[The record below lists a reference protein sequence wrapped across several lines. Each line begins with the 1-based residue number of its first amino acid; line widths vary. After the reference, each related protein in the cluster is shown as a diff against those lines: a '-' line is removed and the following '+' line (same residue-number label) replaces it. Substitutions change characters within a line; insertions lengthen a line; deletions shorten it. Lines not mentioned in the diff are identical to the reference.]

1 MTPHTE
7 SRLRHPR
14 LSTMPEES
22 NNRVIYSENAV
33 ATLMRNMYVWMA
45 IALTITGFTA
55 FAVANSYSLIYA
67 IATNSILFY
76 GLIFAEL
83 GLVYFLSSRIFRM
96 SFATAGL
103 LFAVYSIINGVTLSL
118 IFLIYEIGSIVS
130 TFFITAG
137 TFGAMAVVGSFLKK
151 DLSFIGR
158 FALMALIGL
167 IIAGVV
173 NIFMR
178 SEGFSFI
185 ISIVGVLVF
194 TALTAYDAQKMKNL
208 IAENGYEVNENTQK
222 LALIGAL
229 ELYLDFVNLF
239 LYLLRLLGSRRD

>member
-1 MTPHTE
+1 MANYPNFDQFQSKAGYTTE
-7 SRLRHPR
+7 SSSR
-14 LSTMPEES
+14 SF
-22 NNRVIYSENAV
+22 YSENAV

-55 FAVANSYSLIYA
+55 FAVANTYSLIYA

-83 GLVYFLSSRIFRM
+83 GLVYYLSSRIFRM

-185 ISIVGVLVF
+185 IAIIGVLVF

-208 IAENGYEVNENTQK
+208 IAENGYEINENTQK

>member
-1 MTPHTE
+1 MANYPNFDQFQSKAGYTTE
-7 SRLRHPR
+7 SSSR
-14 LSTMPEES
+14 SF
-22 NNRVIYSENAV
+22 YSENAV

-45 IALTITGFTA
+45 IALVITGFTA

-118 IFLIYEIGSIVS
+118 IFLIYNIGSIVS

-151 DLSFIGR
+151 DLSIIGR

-185 ISIVGVLVF
+185 IAIIGVLVF

>member
-1 MTPHTE
+1 MANYPNFDQFQSKAGYTTE
-7 SRLRHPR
+7 SSSR
-14 LSTMPEES
+14 SF
-22 NNRVIYSENAV
+22 YSENAV
-33 ATLMRNMYVWMA
+33 ATLMRNMYAWMA
-45 IALTITGFTA
+45 IALVITGFTA

-151 DLSFIGR
+151 DLSIIGR

-185 ISIVGVLVF
+185 IAIIGVLVF

-208 IAENGYEVNENTQK
+208 IAENGYEINENTQK

>member
-1 MTPHTE
+1 MANYPNFDQFQSKAGYTTE
-7 SRLRHPR
+7 SSSR
-14 LSTMPEES
+14 SF
-22 NNRVIYSENAV
+22 YSENAV
-33 ATLMRNMYVWMA
+33 ATLMRNMYAWMA
-45 IALTITGFTA
+45 IALVITGFTA

-185 ISIVGVLVF
+185 IAIIGVLVF

>member
-1 MTPHTE
+1 MANYPNFDQFQSKAGYTTE
-7 SRLRHPR
+7 SSSR
-14 LSTMPEES
+14 SF
-22 NNRVIYSENAV
+22 YSENAV
-33 ATLMRNMYVWMA
+33 ATLMRNMYAWMA

-103 LFAVYSIINGVTLSL
+103 LFAVYSIINGGTLSL

-185 ISIVGVLVF
+185 IAIIGVLVF

-208 IAENGYEVNENTQK
+208 IAENGYEINENTQK

>member
-1 MTPHTE
+1 MANYPNFDQLQSKAGYTT
-7 SRLRHPR
+7 
-14 LSTMPEES
+14 ES

-33 ATLMRNMYVWMA
+33 ATLMRNMYIWMA
-45 IALTITGFTA
+45 LALTITGFTA
-55 FAVANSYSLIYA
+55 YAVANTYSLIYA

-83 GLVYFLSSRIFRM
+83 GLVYYLSSRIFRM

-103 LFAVYSIINGVTLSL
+103 LFAVYSIVNGVTLSL

-151 DLSFIGR
+151 DLSIIGR

-185 ISIVGVLVF
+185 IAIIGVLVF

>member
-1 MTPHTE
+1 MANYPNFDQFQSKAGYTTE
-7 SRLRHPR
+7 SSSR
-14 LSTMPEES
+14 SF
-22 NNRVIYSENAV
+22 YSENAV
-33 ATLMRNMYVWMA
+33 ATLMRNMYAWMA
-45 IALTITGFTA
+45 IALVITGFTA
-55 FAVANSYSLIYA
+55 FAIANSYSLIYA
-67 IATNSILFY
+67 LVTNSILFY
-76 GLIFAEL
+76 GLIFAEI

-96 SFATAGL
+96 SFTTAGL
-103 LFAVYSIINGVTLSL
+103 LFAVYSILNGVTLSL
-118 IFLIYEIGSIVS
+118 IFLIFNIGSIVS

-137 TFGAMAVVGSFLKK
+137 TFGAMAIVGSFLKK

-173 NIFMR
+173 NMFMR

-185 ISIVGVLVF
+185 IAIIGVLVF

-229 ELYLDFVNLF
+229 NLYLDFVNLF

>member
-1 MTPHTE
+1 MANYPNFDQLQSKAGYTTE
-7 SRLRHPR
+7 SSSR
-14 LSTMPEES
+14 SF
-22 NNRVIYSENAV
+22 YSENAV
-33 ATLMRNMYVWMA
+33 ATLMRNMYAWMA
-45 IALTITGFTA
+45 IALVITGFTA

-103 LFAVYSIINGVTLSL
+103 LFAVYSIVNGVTLSL

-151 DLSFIGR
+151 DLSIIGR

-185 ISIVGVLVF
+185 IAIIGVLVF

-208 IAENGYEVNENTQK
+208 IAENGYEINENTQK

>member
-1 MTPHTE
+1 MANYPNFDQFQSKAGYTTE
-7 SRLRHPR
+7 SSSR
-14 LSTMPEES
+14 SF
-22 NNRVIYSENAV
+22 YSENAV
-33 ATLMRNMYVWMA
+33 ATLMRNMYAWMA
-45 IALTITGFTA
+45 IALVITGFTA

-118 IFLIYEIGSIVS
+118 IFLIFEIGSIVS

-185 ISIVGVLVF
+185 IAIIGVLVF

-208 IAENGYEVNENTQK
+208 IAENGYEINENTQK

>member
-1 MTPHTE
+1 MANYPNFDQFQSKAGYTTE
-7 SRLRHPR
+7 SSSR
-14 LSTMPEES
+14 SF
-22 NNRVIYSENAV
+22 YSENAV
-33 ATLMRNMYVWMA
+33 ATLMRNMYAWMA
-45 IALTITGFTA
+45 IALVITGFTA
-55 FAVANSYSLIYA
+55 FAVANTYSMISALVTSPIIY
-67 IATNSILFY
+67 Y

-83 GLVYFLSSRIFRM
+83 GLVYYLSSRIFRM

-118 IFLIYEIGSIVS
+118 IFLIFEIGSIVS

-185 ISIVGVLVF
+185 IAIIGVLVF

-208 IAENGYEVNENTQK
+208 IAENGYEINENTQK

>member
-1 MTPHTE
+1 MANYPNFDQFQSKAGYTTE
-7 SRLRHPR
+7 SSSR
-14 LSTMPEES
+14 SF
-22 NNRVIYSENAV
+22 YSENAV

-118 IFLIYEIGSIVS
+118 IFLIYNIGSIVS

>member
-1 MTPHTE
+1 MANYPNFDQFQSKAGYTTE
-7 SRLRHPR
+7 SSSR
-14 LSTMPEES
+14 SF
-22 NNRVIYSENAV
+22 YSENAV

-45 IALTITGFTA
+45 IALVITGFTA
-55 FAVANSYSLIYA
+55 FAVANTYSMISALVTSPIIY
-67 IATNSILFY
+67 Y

-83 GLVYFLSSRIFRM
+83 GLVYYLSSRIFRM

-103 LFAVYSIINGVTLSL
+103 LFAVYSIVNGVTLSL
-118 IFLIYEIGSIVS
+118 IFLIFKIGSIVS

-151 DLSFIGR
+151 DLSIIGR

-185 ISIVGVLVF
+185 IAIIGVLVF

>member
-1 MTPHTE
+1 MANYPNFDQFQSKAGYTTE
-7 SRLRHPR
+7 SSSR
-14 LSTMPEES
+14 SF
-22 NNRVIYSENAV
+22 YSENAV
-33 ATLMRNMYVWMA
+33 ATLMRNMYAWMA
-45 IALTITGFTA
+45 IALVITGFTA
-55 FAVANSYSLIYA
+55 FAVANTYSMISALVTSPIIY
-67 IATNSILFY
+67 Y

-83 GLVYFLSSRIFRM
+83 GLVYYLSSRIFRM

-103 LFAVYSIINGVTLSL
+103 LFAVYSIVNGVTLSL
-118 IFLIYEIGSIVS
+118 IFLIFKIGSIVS

-178 SEGFSFI
+178 SKGFSFI
-185 ISIVGVLVF
+185 IAIIGVLVF

>member
-1 MTPHTE
+1 MANYPNFDQFQSKAGYTTE
-7 SRLRHPR
+7 SSSR
-14 LSTMPEES
+14 SF
-22 NNRVIYSENAV
+22 YSENAV
-33 ATLMRNMYVWMA
+33 ATLMRNMYAWMA
-45 IALTITGFTA
+45 IALVITGFTA

-185 ISIVGVLVF
+185 IAIIGVLVF

-208 IAENGYEVNENTQK
+208 IAENGYEINENTQK

>member
-1 MTPHTE
+1 MANYPNFDQFQSKAGYTTE
-7 SRLRHPR
+7 SSSR
-14 LSTMPEES
+14 SF
-22 NNRVIYSENAV
+22 YSENAV

-45 IALTITGFTA
+45 IALVITGFTA
-55 FAVANSYSLIYA
+55 FAVANTYSMISALVTSPIIY
-67 IATNSILFY
+67 Y

-83 GLVYFLSSRIFRM
+83 GLVYYLSSRIFRM

-185 ISIVGVLVF
+185 IAIIGVLVF

>member
-1 MTPHTE
+1 MANYPNFDQFQSKTGYTTE
-7 SRLRHPR
+7 SSSR
-14 LSTMPEES
+14 SF
-22 NNRVIYSENAV
+22 YSENAV

-45 IALTITGFTA
+45 IALVITGFTA

-103 LFAVYSIINGVTLSL
+103 LFAVYSIVNGVTLSL
-118 IFLIYEIGSIVS
+118 IFLIYELGSIVS

-185 ISIVGVLVF
+185 IAIIGVLVF

>member
-1 MTPHTE
+1 MANYPNFDQFQSKAGYTTE
-7 SRLRHPR
+7 SSSR
-14 LSTMPEES
+14 SF
-22 NNRVIYSENAV
+22 YSENAV
-33 ATLMRNMYVWMA
+33 ATLMRNMYAWMA

-103 LFAVYSIINGVTLSL
+103 LFAVYSIVNGVTLSL
-118 IFLIYEIGSIVS
+118 IFLIYNIGSIVS

-151 DLSFIGR
+151 DLSIIGR

-185 ISIVGVLVF
+185 IAIIGVLVF

>member
-1 MTPHTE
+1 MANYPNFDQFQSKAGYTTE
-7 SRLRHPR
+7 SSSR
-14 LSTMPEES
+14 SF
-22 NNRVIYSENAV
+22 YSENAV
-33 ATLMRNMYVWMA
+33 ATLMRNMYAWMA
-45 IALTITGFTA
+45 IALVITGFTA

-103 LFAVYSIINGVTLSL
+103 LFAVYSIVNGVTLSL
-118 IFLIYEIGSIVS
+118 IFLIYNIGSIVS

-185 ISIVGVLVF
+185 IAIIGVLVF

>member
-1 MTPHTE
+1 MANYPNFDQFQSKAGYTTE
-7 SRLRHPR
+7 SSSR
-14 LSTMPEES
+14 SF
-22 NNRVIYSENAV
+22 YSENAV
-33 ATLMRNMYVWMA
+33 ATLMRNMYAWMA
-45 IALTITGFTA
+45 IALVITGFTA

-118 IFLIYEIGSIVS
+118 IFLIYELGSIVS

-185 ISIVGVLVF
+185 IAIIGVLVF

-208 IAENGYEVNENTQK
+208 IAENGYEINENTQK